1 MQGEKIH
8 ILFSLSAAGTLH
20 HLLAKCGSGDEVIA
34 FPDFLSYGLID
45 SLDPEDR
52 LKALVR
58 EGLATLEEWDWLPAE
73 LRAFWASCAS
83 TDRPRTLWV
92 APQRPDEMA
101 GFLAYVHR
109 FGALPCDIL
118 DLSEHEGQFRRPDGS
133 PMGRFFGLGELDER
147 DLRFLKDLVRP
158 LRPEEVGPK
167 RQLWD
172 KLVRENAM
180 LRVTGGEG
188 LVSVAADHLDS
199 DILDACSTEWQ
210 KTVRVLGTALGRLP
224 DRRGYAISDVFLEW
238 RMDRLV
244 SQGILESR
252 PDAGNSTSRFRRKAW
267 IRKRVQAP

>member
-1 MQGEKIH
+1 MQREKLH
-8 ILFSLSAAGTLH
+8 ILFSVSAAGTLH
-20 HLLAKCGSGDEVIA
+20 HLLAKNGSGDDVIA
-34 FPDFLSYGLID
+34 FPDFLSYGSIN

-58 EGLATLEEWDWLPAE
+58 EGLATMEEWDWLPAD
-73 LRAFWASCAS
+73 LRAFWARCAS

-109 FGALPCDIL
+109 FGDLPCEIV

-147 DLRFLKDLVRP
+147 DLGSLKDLVRP

-180 LRVTGGEG
+180 LRVPGGDG
-188 LVSVAADHLDS
+188 LVSVPESYLDGE
-199 DILDACSTEWQ
+199 ILEACSTEWQ
-210 KTVRVLGTALGRLP
+210 KTARVLGGVMGSLP
-224 DRRGYAISDVFLEW
+224 DRRGYAVGDLFLEW
-238 RMDRLV
+238 RMDRLLSDGV
-244 SQGILESR
+244 LESR
-252 PDAGNSTSRFRRKAW
+252 PDVGKSASRFSRKAW
-267 IRKRVQAP
+267 IRIRAQVP